1 MGSPSASSPRSA
13 ASTPPTPLAEGDG
26 SGAARPVRPDT
37 SVPEEDDPG
46 PPGAGDPAAAEDDS
60 GPDGGAGA
68 VTGREAP
75 SRDGGSTSSTSGEDP
90 GSPAPG
96 GDATCGPGSG
106 DRHRRVWSRHRYRV
120 GLITAVAALVYE
132 LLGMVRLHTFRA
144 TTFDLVIFD
153 QAVRGYAHFSA
164 PVSPAVGMLNG
175 RGMDYLQL
183 SDHFSPILAVLAPL
197 YWLRDGPETLILAQA
212 VLFALAIP
220 FLWLYARR
228 SLGIGAAYLVAVAYA
243 LSWPIA
249 EAADFDIHEVAFV
262 PVLTAAMIERFQA
275 RRYLV
280 SFLCM
285 FALLLVKEDM
295 GLAVIGFG
303 AYLVVTGRRFD
314 GVCVALIGAAWTGL
328 VRGALIPMLG
338 GDTGDF
344 WAYGHLGRNA
354 GELIVNIATHPLQT
368 LALLV
373 DNEGKV
379 DTLVLL
385 GWPVLFACLF
395 SPLTLIAVPHVLERL
410 LSDRPAWWVP
420 DHQYNA
426 FVVAILLCAGV
437 DGVVRVVRIVRKR
450 WPGIDG
456 RVATVAW
463 AACVAAI
470 ALTLVPRFGFGQ
482 LLHPDFYRRDARAVA
497 AAEASALVP
506 SGVVVEAANEIGPA
520 LTARATV
527 IVWGPEARMAPWV
540 VADVNRPVFPFNSPE
555 AQRARVGELV
565 QQGYQAV
572 YDREGYVVLRRADR

>member
-1 MGSPSASSPRSA
+1 MGSET
-13 ASTPPTPLAEGDG
+13 STPPVKGDG
-26 SGAARPVRPDT
+26 AGSASDPDGPG
-37 SVPEEDDPG
+37 VPE
-46 PPGAGDPAAAEDDS
+46 
-60 GPDGGAGA
+60 GAGA
-68 VTGREAP
+68 ETADH
-75 SRDGGSTSSTSGEDP
+75 DGGSGGEAV
-90 GSPAPG
+90 S
-96 GDATCGPGSG
+96 GSG
-106 DRHRRVWSRHRYRV
+106 TMAEQARPAWLRHRYRV
-120 GLITAVAALVYE
+120 GLITALAAVVYE

-153 QAVRGYAHFSA
+153 QAVRGYARFSA
-164 PVSPAVGMLNG
+164 PVSPVLGMFTG

-220 FLWLYARR
+220 FLWLFTRR
-228 SLGIGAAYLVAVAYA
+228 SLGIGPAYLVAIAYA
-243 LSWPIA
+243 LSWPVA
-249 EAADFDIHEVAFV
+249 EAADFDFHEVAFV
-262 PVLTAAMIERFQA
+262 PVLTAAMIERYQA
-275 RRYLV
+275 RRFLT

-295 GLAVIGFG
+295 GLTVIGFG
-303 AYLVVTGRRFD
+303 ACLLVTGRRFD
-314 GVCVALIGAAWTGL
+314 GVCVAAIGAAWTGL

-344 WAYGHLGRNA
+344 WAYGHLGQDV
-354 GELIVNIATHPLQT
+354 GELAVNVVTHPLRT

-373 DNEGKV
+373 DDAGKV

-410 LSDRPAWWVP
+410 LSDRPSWWVP
-420 DHQYNA
+420 DYQYNA
-426 FVVAILLCAGV
+426 FVVAILICAGV
-437 DGVVRVVRIVRKR
+437 DGIVRLGRIVRRR

-456 RVATVAW
+456 RALPAHW
-463 AACVAAI
+463 AVCVVVV
-470 ALTLVPRFGFGQ
+470 ALTLVPRFGLGQ
-482 LLHPDFYRRDARAVA
+482 LVHADFYRRDARAVA

-520 LTARATV
+520 LTGRATV
-527 IVWGPEARMAPWV
+527 VVWGPEARMAPWV
-540 VADVNRPVFPFNSPE
+540 VADVARPVFPFNSPD
-555 AQRARVGELV
+555 AQRARVDELL

-572 YDREGYVVLRRADR
+572 FDREGYMVLRRTGQ